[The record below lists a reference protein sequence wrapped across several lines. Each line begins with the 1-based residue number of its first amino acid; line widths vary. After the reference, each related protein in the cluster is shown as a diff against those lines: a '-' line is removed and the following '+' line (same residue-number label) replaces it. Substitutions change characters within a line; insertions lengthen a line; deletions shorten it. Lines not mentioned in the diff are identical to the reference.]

1 MALTRTTIS
10 AAVSADALIIPV
22 TSATGFAAGN
32 FLRVDNEFMQ
42 VVSVSGS
49 NVSVRSRG
57 DFGSAAVAHN
67 ILAPATTGLT
77 SDLPDF
83 PVGQVAQV
91 QPEGQTIVTAS
102 VDGALSIP
110 NQNTLVLV
118 QKAGVCAMT
127 LAGPTAAQ
135 DGLVLTI
142 LSATANAHTVT
153 YTAGF
158 YGDTTSSDVA
168 TFAAK
173 VGASMTIQAQGGKWG
188 VVSLANVTLA

>member
-22 TSATGFAAGN
+22 TSASGFAAGN

>member
-42 VVSVSGS
+42 VVSVSGT
-49 NVSVRSRG
+49 NIAVRSRG

-91 QPEGQTIVTAS
+91 DPNGQTIVAAS

>member
-1 MALTRTTIS
+1 MALTTTTIS

-32 FLRVDNEFMQ
+32 FVRVDNEFMQ
-42 VVSVSGS
+42 VVSISGT
-49 NVSVRSRG
+49 NISVRSRG

-67 ILAPATTGLT
+67 ILAVCTTGLS
-77 SDLPDF
+77 SDLPNF
-83 PVGQVAQV
+83 PMGQSSQV
-91 QPEGQTIVTAS
+91 DPMGQTIVSYS
-102 VDGALSIP
+102 VSGAIAIP
-110 NQNTLVLV
+110 DQNTLVILN
-118 QKAGVCAMT
+118 KAGVAAMT
-127 LAGPTAAQ
+127 LADPSKAQ
-135 DGLVLTI
+135 DGLQLTI

-173 VGASMTIQAQGGKWG
+173 VGASMTIVARGGVWG

>member
-1 MALTRTTIS
+1 MALTNTTIS

-32 FLRVDNEFMQ
+32 FLRIDNEFMQ
-42 VVSVSGS
+42 VVSVSGT
-49 NVSVRSRG
+49 NISVRSRG

-67 ILAPATTGLT
+67 ILAVCTTGLA
-77 SDLPDF
+77 SDLNDF
-83 PVGQVAQV
+83 PVGQSAQV
-91 QPEGQTIVTAS
+91 DPSGQTIVSYS
-102 VDGALSIP
+102 VDGAIALP
-110 NQNTLVLV
+110 NQNTLNIIT
-118 QKAGVCAMT
+118 KAGVCALT
-127 LAGPTAAQ
+127 LADPSKSM
-135 DGLVLTI
+135 DGLQMTI

-173 VGASMTIQAQGGKWG
+173 VGASMTIVARGGKWG
-188 VVSLANVTLA
+188 VVALANVTLA

>member
-22 TSATGFAAGN
+22 TSASGFAAGN
-32 FLRVDNEFMQ
+32 FLRVDSEYMQ
-42 VVSVSGS
+42 VVSVSGT

>member
-22 TSATGFAAGN
+22 TSASGFAAGN
-32 FLRVDNEFMQ
+32 FLRVDSEYMQ
-42 VVSVSGS
+42 VVSVSGT

-57 DFGSAAVAHN
+57 DFGSAAAAHN
-67 ILAPATTGLT
+67 SLAPATTGLT

-83 PVGQVAQV
+83 PVGQSAQLDSD
-91 QPEGQTIVTAS
+91 GQIMVTAS

-127 LAGPTAAQ
+127 LAAPSLAM
-135 DGLVLTI
+135 DGLLVTI

>member
-22 TSATGFAAGN
+22 TSASGFAAGN

-91 QPEGQTIVTAS
+91 DPNGQTIVTAS

-127 LAGPTAAQ
+127 LAGKRYVFVSVFDGAQPARKARARSVVVALNVSGAA
-135 DGLVLTI
+135 
-142 LSATANAHTVT
+142 
-153 YTAGF
+153 
-158 YGDTTSSDVA
+158 
-168 TFAAK
+168 
-173 VGASMTIQAQGGKWG
+173 
-188 VVSLANVTLA
+188 